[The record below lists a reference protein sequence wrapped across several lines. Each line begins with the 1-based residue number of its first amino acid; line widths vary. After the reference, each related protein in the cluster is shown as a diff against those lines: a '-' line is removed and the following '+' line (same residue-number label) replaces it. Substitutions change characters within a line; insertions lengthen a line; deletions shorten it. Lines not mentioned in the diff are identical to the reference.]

1 MRNVII
7 LAVLVSAGAQTVSAT
22 DITLRPYLGYGFGA
36 ARQGAGSDVI
46 TNTSNIDTKDA
57 VLLYSAGAGLK
68 IGLGADVGLNENFSI
83 EPVLGYSNGT
93 EKLVNR
99 WNDQFAGGGGPNA
112 GSKKESTSFV
122 PFSVTLKIRAKH
134 GAFTPYAGFGPTLA
148 FGAEGTTLLEE
159 TWGGVLY
166 KTEVETTYKTGFGF
180 HGVVGTDYKVSDRFV
195 IFGQLRADQ
204 LSLKPSKGKMTKYT
218 ENGVNLLS
226 AQDVRDR
233 EIIYKDDIGGAA
245 IGPTVPDVQ
254 QANPIA
260 ASSLAFTFGV
270 AYKF

>member
-1 MRNVII
+1 MKSLII
-7 LAVLVSAGAQTVSAT
+7 LALLISAGAQTVSAT

-36 ARQGAGSDVI
+36 AREGRGSDTV
-46 TNTSNIDTKDA
+46 TNTSGNDTKDA

-68 IGLGADVGLNENFSI
+68 VGLGADVGLNENFSI

-93 EKLVNR
+93 EKVVDK
-99 WNDQFAGGGGPNA
+99 WNDQSGVPRV
-112 GSKKESTSFV
+112 GSTKESTSFV
-122 PFSVTLKIRAKH
+122 PFSVTLKLRAKH

-148 FGAEGTTLLEE
+148 FGAEGATLWEE
-159 TWGGVLY
+159 TRAGVLTKY
-166 KTEVETTYKTGFGF
+166 EMETTYKTGFGF

-218 ENGVNLLS
+218 ENGVNKLS
-226 AQDVRDR
+226 AQPVKDR
-233 EIIYKDDIGGAA
+233 EIIYKDDAGGASGA
-245 IGPTVPDVQ
+245 ATVPTVQRAD
-254 QANPIA
+254 PIA